1 MSNVNWESS
10 ITSWGDG
17 LGNAHSESLVV
28 NAVIAEVATGRSISG
43 DYPAHQVLLH
53 DPEVSDDQE
62 EGVKRVLDDSPSK
75 DWVEFFKFQTASE
88 NHKGFSKKQEDGATL
103 IVINEAYPGATELP
117 PLYLLVREGVKNG

>member
-1 MSNVNWESS
+1 MNNVNWESS

-62 EGVKRVLDDSPSK
+62 EGVKRVLDDSPS
-75 DWVEFFKFQTASE
+75 
-88 NHKGFSKKQEDGATL
+88 
-103 IVINEAYPGATELP
+103 
-117 PLYLLVREGVKNG
+117 